1 MKAIKTITIA
11 ICWVAMVLGVLALID
26 AVQLAQTCTQLIV
39 YSILPAAM
47 LLCSYLGRKVINEN
61 YKEL

>member
-1 MKAIKTITIA
+1 MKLIKTITIA

-39 YSILPAAM
+39 YSILPGAM
-47 LLCSYLGRKVINEN
+47 LLFGYLGRKVINEN

>member
-11 ICWVAMVLGVLALID
+11 ICWVAMAIGVLALID

-39 YSILPAAM
+39 YSILPGAM
-47 LLCSYLGRKVINEN
+47 FLCGYLGRKVINEN

>member
-1 MKAIKTITIA
+1 
-11 ICWVAMVLGVLALID
+11 MVLGVLALID

-39 YSILPAAM
+39 YSILPGAM
-47 LLCSYLGRKVINEN
+47 LLCGYLGRKVINES